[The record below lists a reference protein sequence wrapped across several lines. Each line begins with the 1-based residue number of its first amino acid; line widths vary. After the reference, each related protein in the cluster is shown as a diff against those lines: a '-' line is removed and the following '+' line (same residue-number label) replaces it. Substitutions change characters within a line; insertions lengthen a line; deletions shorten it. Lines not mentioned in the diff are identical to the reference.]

1 MRVLFPAHPAQPFQG
16 SLRVTVCGT
25 VGRSAQHTGGGA
37 CKYTLSTVAFCVR
50 RVCAALPM
58 PSLAGEA
65 VAFPREFH
73 LPSRS
78 PWEALHANAHH
89 DSRGL
94 KTALVKLAH
103 GP

>member
-58 PSLAGEA
+58 PSPGSPGEA
-65 VAFPREFH
+65 
-73 LPSRS
+73 LN
-78 PWEALHANAHH
+78 ANAHH
-89 DSRGL
+89 DSRGWKAPL
-94 KTALVKLAH
+94 FKLSH
-103 GP
+103 GHEP